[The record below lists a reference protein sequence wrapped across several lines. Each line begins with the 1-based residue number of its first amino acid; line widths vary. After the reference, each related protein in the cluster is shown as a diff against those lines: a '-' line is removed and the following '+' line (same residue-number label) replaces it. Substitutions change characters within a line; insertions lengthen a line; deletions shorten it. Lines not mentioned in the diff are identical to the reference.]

1 MWTLELI
8 AGKIFIPVAWIM
20 GVERCECEK
29 VAQLIGIK
37 TMVNEFVAFSRM
49 GDMVLSV
56 IYIYL
61 NVHFVKW
68 AYFFIL

>member
-20 GVERCECEK
+20 GVEGCECEM

-49 GDMVLSV
+49 GKMALSV
-56 IYIYL
+56 IHIYL
-61 NVHFVKW
+61 NMHFMK
-68 AYFFIL
+68 